1 MPRRLAVKGSVST
14 AALLSDETDAIATTP
29 RQASG
34 TTGESGSA
42 SALARLNAAIAELK
56 ALAVQPFLHA
66 AIAALRAEKPQE
78 AGEAA
83 LKALEQDE
91 RNGHAWY
98 VLAIA
103 RDKLGDFKTSLRC
116 YEAALKLL
124 PDEFEVANDLGRLAY
139 RMGMKP
145 IAEQLFLRY
154 LEHYPGSE
162 DASNNLACALRD
174 QNRYGE
180 AIDVLKT
187 TIKANPENGLL
198 WNTLGTVLSEQ
209 GDFTSAITFFD
220 EALRCDPDIFRARYN
235 RGNAKLPLGDIDGA
249 MEDCEGALK
258 VVLAADER
266 AMMQLARSTML
277 LNLGRVGEGWDA
289 YEARL
294 DPSFVDVT
302 NFMIDRPKWTPDSDL
317 TGKSLLL
324 MGEQGLGDEILFGN
338 LLPDITDALGPDGK
352 LYIALEKRLVPL
364 FQRSF
369 PDAVVGGHATYK
381 VDTHTVRGA
390 PFIEDRSVIDLWAPM
405 ASPLRRFRRTLQ
417 DYPERMAFLVPDPK
431 RVAHWCKVLAKA
443 PKGPKV
449 GILWK
454 SLKLEGA
461 RQKFFSPFDQW
472 APVLGVPG
480 PVFVNLQYGDCDA
493 EIAEAKERLGLDIWT
508 PPKIDLKNDL
518 DDVAALSC
526 ALDLIIGPA
535 NATTNIAAA
544 CGAPVWL
551 ISTPGAWPKLGTERY
566 PWYPSVRV
574 FNPPAFTQWEP
585 VMRDLAAAL
594 TEALPTLGTEGPARG

>member
-14 AALLSDETDAIATTP
+14 AALLSDESDAIAVRP
-29 RQASG
+29 GLAAG
-34 TTGESGSA
+34 ATGESGSA
-42 SALARLNAAIAELK
+42 PALARLNAAIAELK

-66 AIAALRAEKPQE
+66 AVAHLRAERPQE

-98 VLAIA
+98 ILAIA
-103 RDKLGDFKTSLRC
+103 RDKLSDFKTSLRC
-116 YEAALKLL
+116 YEAALQLL
-124 PDEFEVANDLGRLAY
+124 PDDFEVANDLGRLAY

-145 IAEQLFLRY
+145 IAEQLFARY

-180 AIDVLKT
+180 AIEVLKT

-220 EALRCDPDIFRARYN
+220 EALRCDSGIFRARYN
-235 RGNAKLPLGDIDGA
+235 RGNAKLPLGDIEGA

-258 VVLAADER
+258 VVQAADER

-277 LNLGRVGEGWDA
+277 LNLGRIGEGWDA

-294 DPSFVDVT
+294 DPQFADVT
-302 NFMIDRPKWTPDSDL
+302 NFMIDRPKWSPENGIA
-317 TGKSLLL
+317 GKSLLL
-324 MGEQGLGDEILFGN
+324 MGEQGLGDEILFAN
-338 LLPDITDALGPDGK
+338 MLPDISEALGPDGK

-381 VDTHTVRGA
+381 VDGHTVRGA
-390 PFIEDRSVIDLWAPM
+390 PFIPDRSVIDLWAPM
-405 ASPLRRFRRTLQ
+405 ASPLRRFRRTLE
-417 DYPERMAFLVPDPK
+417 DYPGRKAFLKPDPK
-431 RVAHWCKVLAKA
+431 RVAHWRKVLAKA
-443 PKGPKV
+443 PKGPKIGV
-449 GILWK
+449 LWK

-461 RQKFFSPFDQW
+461 RAKFFSPFDQW
-472 APVLGVPG
+472 AKVLATPG
-480 PVFVNLQYGDCDA
+480 AVFVNLQYGDCDA
-493 EIAEAKERLGLDIWT
+493 EIAEAKHRLGIDIWQ

-518 DDVAALSC
+518 DDVAALCC

-551 ISTPGAWPKLGTERY
+551 ISTPGAWPKLGTSRY

-574 FNPPAFTQWEP
+574 FDPPAFTQWEP
-585 VMRDLAAAL
+585 VMQDVAAAL
-594 TEALPTLGTEGPARG
+594 PIAFPELGTEAAPRG